1 MKTLTL
7 QRNKPAG
14 KAVTGTLAFELIN
27 KNGEPQTL
35 RFPTLENADFLIP
48 AGTYPLDHTWSPKFK
63 KFLPEVKDVFMPDG
77 TPRTGIRI
85 HRGAIPEH
93 STGCI
98 LLDMTGMANLDV
110 FFNQL
115 ELYYEDENAQL
126 TISDGTEA

>member
-1 MKTLTL
+1 MLTLTL
-7 QRNKPAG
+7 TRNKPSG
-14 KAVTGTLAFELIN
+14 KAVTGTLAFEILD
-27 KNGEPQTL
+27 KNGEPRTL
-35 RFPTLENADFLIP
+35 RFPTLENADFIIP
-48 AGTYPLDHTWSPKFK
+48 AGTYPIERTWSPKFK

-77 TPRTGIRI
+77 TPRLGIRI

-98 LLDMTGMANLDV
+98 LLDMVGMANLDV

-126 TISDGTEA
+126 TITDGEA